1 MMALD
6 VPHKTRREKVL
17 ELMSD
22 GLPRAP
28 PEIAKQTKVTKL
40 DSLLHQMWQKGD
52 LLATR
57 IVNAYMLE
65 EKRGKLQW
73 TPRRMR
79 FYVKQKGPAPISLE
93 VRYHRWRPML
103 RINEVITERLLFE
116 TFSPNALHHK
126 NAVSAKVIAKLNCSG
141 VALFSDKIA
150 TKIQVPKET
159 VRKAL
164 CYLKGRGRV
173 YSKGWFNPDY
183 SKVTV
188 FDRGYLWFARPEQYS
203 NRLNKHDVLS
213 DYRQS
218 IHEMIKVNSE
228 TERRFTPKIE
238 IFGGSEESRKEKLMK
253 TLCSIY
259 TDIVVKEVGGEI
271 FYYIRDILTNDE
283 IEKQIAYWQK
293 MKESKSSFHSRQGR
307 AGEDFLGF
315 TMQKMWESHDL
326 KVQNMDWLFHIT
338 RDGKKKFNCLVRKR
352 TSKNLAEFDRVLFI
366 DLAPFS
372 QKVPRRIYLVFE
384 SRYKRDLSKEDWD
397 TYLQKIGDTLDFG
410 TPMTLKSESGGLVRV
425 LAPKANI
432 VPVMVVPSA
441 GKSEKEQNFASYV
454 VSQGGLVLF
463 ISEFEKYLRDNTG
476 KPFTF
481 KSLFTRW
488 LRTESQKRE
497 FSEYLLDFFG
507 TDLCKEAATE
517 SILSDA

>member
-1 MMALD
+1 MLALD
-6 VPHKTRREKVL
+6 VPQKTRREKVL

-40 DSLLHQMWQKGD
+40 DSLLHQMWRRGD
-52 LLATR
+52 LLAAR

-65 EKRGKLQW
+65 EKRRKLQW

-79 FYVKQKGPAPISLE
+79 FYVKQKGSTPISLE
-93 VRYHRWRPML
+93 VKYHRWHPTL
-103 RINEVITERLLFE
+103 RKNKIITERLLFE
-116 TFSPNALHHK
+116 TFSPNALHRK
-126 NAVSAKVIAKLNCSG
+126 NNSSAKVIAELNCSD
-141 VALFSDKIA
+141 VALFSDEIA

-159 VRKAL
+159 VRKTL

-173 YSKGWFNPDY
+173 YSKGWFNPQY
-183 SKVTV
+183 SKSSV
-188 FDRGYLWFARPEQYS
+188 FDQGYLWFTAPVQYS

-218 IHEMIKVNSE
+218 IYEMIKVNSE
-228 TERRFTPKIE
+228 TERRFTPKVE
-238 IFGGSEESRKEKLMK
+238 IFGGSEESRKEKLMR

-259 TDIVVKEVGGEI
+259 TDIVAKEIGGEI
-271 FYYIRDILTNDE
+271 FYYIRDMLTNDE
-283 IEKQIAYWQK
+283 VEKQIAYWQK
-293 MKESKSSFHSRQGR
+293 MKQSKSSFYSRQGR

-315 TMQKMWESHDL
+315 TMQKMWENDDL

-338 RDGKKKFNCLVRKR
+338 RDGKKKYNCIVRKR

-397 TYLQKIGDTLDFG
+397 TCLQKIGDTLNFG
-410 TPMTLKSESGGLVRV
+410 TPMTLKSETGGLVRV
-425 LAPKANI
+425 FAPKANI

-463 ISEFEKYLRDNTG
+463 VSEFEKYLRDKTG
-476 KPFTF
+476 KHFTF
-481 KSLFTRW
+481 KSLLTRW
-488 LRTESQKRE
+488 LRTESQKKE
-497 FSEYLLDFFG
+497 FSAYLLDFFR
-507 TDLCKEAATE
+507 TDLCKEATKE
-517 SILSDA
+517 SLLPDA

>member
-103 RINEVITERLLFE
+103 RINEIITERLLFE

-126 NAVSAKVIAKLNCSG
+126 NNASAKVIAQLNCSD
-141 VALFSDKIA
+141 VALFSDEIA

-188 FDRGYLWFARPEQYS
+188 FDRGYLWFVTPLQFS

-218 IHEMIKVNSE
+218 IYEMIKLNSE
-228 TERRFTPKIE
+228 TERRFTPKVE

-259 TDIVVKEVGGEI
+259 TDIAAKEVGGEI
-271 FYYIRDILTNDE
+271 FYYIKDMLTDDE
-283 IEKQIAYWQK
+283 VEKQIAYWQK
-293 MKESKSSFHSRQGR
+293 MKESKSSLYFRQGH
-307 AGEDFLGF
+307 AIEDFFGYA
-315 TMQKMWESHDL
+315 MQKMWNNRDL
-326 KVQNMDWLFHIT
+326 KAENMDWLFHIT
-338 RDGKKKFNCLVRKR
+338 RDGKKKFNCIVRKR
-352 TSKNLAEFDRVLFI
+352 TSKNLSEFDRVLFI

-372 QKVPRRIYLVFE
+372 QRIPRRIYLIFE
-384 SRYKRDLSKEDWD
+384 SRYKRDLSREDWD
-397 TYLQKIGDTLDFG
+397 DYLQKIGDTLDFG
-410 TPMTLKSESGGLVRV
+410 TLLTLKSERGIPVRV
-425 LAPKANI
+425 FAPKANI

-441 GKSEKEQNFASYV
+441 GKSEKEQSFASYV

-463 ISEFEKYLRDNTG
+463 TSEFERYLREKTG
-476 KPFTF
+476 KHFTF

-488 LRTESQKRE
+488 FRIESQRRE
-497 FSEYLLDFFG
+497 FSEFLSSFFG
-507 TDLCKEAATE
+507 TDALESATQRYP
-517 SILSDA
+517 SI